1 MSFARALPAL
11 FFLTACTGQTGSNA
25 SPQAIANSVAD
36 TIADLSNVGAAPA
49 TMPLSGGATYS
60 GYATAFVKEAI
71 TDQTGRQLVGS
82 AALNATFT
90 AAGGRIDGTIGDM
103 MGKARVNQ
111 TELFSAI
118 QNGNAGD
125 IEDILADYTDA
136 SGQIAL
142 EETVISG
149 STFTTS
155 IDGTITHE
163 GDALKFDGRG
173 SGSFSGDGATGV
185 QVTGIA
191 GGSGDMTLTENGA
204 LRAGTLAVVAAQ

>member
-1 MSFARALPAL
+1 MSLSRALPFL
-11 FFLTACTGQTGSNA
+11 FLTACAGQTGSNA
-25 SPQAIANSVAD
+25 SPQAIADSVAD
-36 TIADLSNVGAAPA
+36 VIADLSDVGASPA
-49 TMPLSGGATYS
+49 TMPLSGSATYS

-103 MGKARVNQ
+103 LGKTGVNQ
-111 TELFSAI
+111 TELFTAI
-118 QNGNAGD
+118 QNGHARD
-125 IEDILADYTDA
+125 IEVILADYTEA
-136 SGQIAL
+136 TGQITL
-142 EETVISG
+142 EETAISG
-149 STFTTS
+149 AGFTVA

-173 SGSFSGDGATGV
+173 SGNFSGDGANGV

-191 GGSGDMTLTENGA
+191 GGTGDMTLTENDA
-204 LRAGTLAVVAAQ
+204 LRAGTLAVVASQ